1 MNEKRHIVL
10 VGHSPNLHG
19 AEYSLLRL
27 IERLKDRTQLK
38 VLAPG
43 GGPFETEV
51 KRLRVPFVSFEPLYP
66 FALKGENR
74 SALPPFLSRVKENVE
89 KLKGQFQGVDLVHSN
104 TLYVWEGAALA
115 AEWGCP
121 HLWNV
126 REVPGASPTWRP
138 ALGWPLT
145 LEWIDDLSDGLVAVS
160 GAAKEGLGGGMESKT
175 QVVHNGL
182 DIQPE
187 AREASR
193 RWMEQAWGLS
203 ENDRVVITVGNL
215 IPEKGH
221 SLWLKAMAPKLKA
234 HGDWH
239 LVWVG
244 ERGLCGESLEVE
256 IKSMDLEKQ
265 VHVVGPIEGVG
276 KKLAGADLYVL
287 PSLTEAFPTV
297 LLEARACG
305 VPFLA
310 NACGG
315 TLEISREG
323 GGLECEGHGE
333 LARLT
338 EEFFNEGFDVP
349 DARQGA
355 FTMKIMADAYWEIY
369 RNLKVIDSRKK
380 RVRWESMVGMLE
392 DMTPAKEM
400 QEKIERLKAKRGIGR
415 VFRKL
420 FPR

>member
-27 IERLKDRTQLK
+27 IQRLKDRAQLK

-43 GGPFETEV
+43 GGDFEREV
-51 KRLRVPFVSFEPLYP
+51 KRLRVPFLAFEPVYP
-66 FALKGENR
+66 FALLTEKR
-74 SALPPFLSRVKENVE
+74 CALAPFLKRLRENVE
-89 KLKGQFQGVDLVHSN
+89 YLKGQIQEVDLIHSN
-104 TLYVWEGAALA
+104 TLYVWEGAGLA
-115 AEWGCP
+115 AHWGCP

-145 LEWIDDLSDGLVAVS
+145 LEWLKDLSDGLVAVS
-160 GAAKEGLGGGMESKT
+160 GAAKDGLGESLGEMT
-175 QVVHNGL
+175 RVVHNGL
-182 DIQPE
+182 DVEPE
-187 AREASR
+187 SQELSR
-193 RWMEQAWGLS
+193 KWMEESWGLKAS
-203 ENDRVVITVGNL
+203 DKIILTVGNL

-221 SLWLKAMAPKLKA
+221 GQWLKAIATRLKA
-234 HGDWH
+234 NPNWH
-239 LVWVG
+239 LIWVG
-244 ERGLCGESLEVE
+244 HSGLCGETLRLEVD
-256 IKSMDLEKQ
+256 SLGLGNQ
-265 VHVVGPIEGVG
+265 VHMVGAVSGVG
-276 KKLAGADLYVL
+276 KKMAGADVYVL

-323 GGLECEGHGE
+323 GGLECQGHGE
-333 LARLT
+333 LASLT
-338 EEFFNEGFDVP
+338 EAVLKKTCEIP
-349 DARQGA
+349 DARMGS
-355 FTMKIMADAYWEIY
+355 FTMKIMADAYWDFY
-369 RNLKVIDSRKK
+369 RELKERDPRLKKKRWDALLGLEADLSPAHEMQTRIDS
-380 RVRWESMVGMLE
+380 
-392 DMTPAKEM
+392 
-400 QEKIERLKAKRGIGR
+400 LKSKRGIGR